1 MEGLNFTIAKKM
13 MLFAIVIFVTIFI
26 TGVLKFNN
34 LLNTEKNFNI
44 FKDRAVAGKFYVLEV
59 ERELNFVARNS
70 RDIMLGNSY
79 DNNIKNLEKSRENI
93 IKSFDGLLQTSQNE
107 AEKNVVLEVK
117 KTVLDFIEDG
127 YKKMKSLQTVE
138 RTPEILA
145 AMYQA
150 YKKDA
155 TPLAN
160 KSRENFS
167 KLIKEKEEDYTLQ
180 SELYSKQM
188 KALKN
193 IIIIESLVL
202 VLIVILSLLLLSR
215 DIIQS
220 LNKFKNGL
228 TSFFEYM
235 NKHNSKVEYIDIQ
248 NSDEFGAMA
257 KVVNENIKLIEN
269 RTLEDKKL
277 IDDVF
282 VVVNRVKHG
291 YYSQLIKEDTSDEIL
306 TTLKNNINDMISST
320 KQNFI
325 KVNNILEEYVKYN
338 YREELKLDG
347 IEKGGVFEA
356 LINNINQLRSAIND
370 MLKKDKLNGLILDK
384 SSNELLENVDKLNNS
399 SNDAAARL
407 EETAAALEEVTSSIA
422 NSNNKIS
429 EMSNIAKDVTNAAS
443 LGQDLANKTAL
454 SMDEI
459 NTQVNLVNEAI
470 SVIDQIAFQTN
481 ILSLN
486 AAVEA
491 ATAGE
496 AGKGFA
502 VVAQEVRNLASRS
515 AEAAKD
521 IKNIVEI
528 ATSKANEGKDIA
540 NEMINGYLAL
550 NSKINET
557 IVLIED
563 VSQGSK
569 EEERGIIQINDTI
582 NILDKATQ
590 VNANQATVISDL
602 ANEVASLSSNLLKI
616 ADRAKFK
623 EFSKKEIEDIDLVFK
638 VSKLKN
644 DHIRFKLVNFD
655 KVGQG
660 NAAWSVTKPTDCD
673 LGKWIVE
680 QESIVAPFTKTQ
692 NWKDLKLNHSL
703 LIQVQRDVMHPS
715 PVFYVFY
722 LKN

>member
-1 MEGLNFTIAKKM
+1 MNGLNFTIAKKM
-13 MLFAIVIFVTIFI
+13 ILFAVVIFVTIFI
-26 TGVLKFNN
+26 TGLLKFNN

-44 FKDRAVAGKFYVLEV
+44 FKDRAVAGKFYVLQV
-59 ERELNFVARNS
+59 EKELNFVARNS

-167 KLIKEKEEDYTLQ
+167 KLIKEKEEEYTLQ

-515 AEAAKD
+515 AEAAKE
-521 IKNIVEI
+521 IKNIVES
-528 ATSKANEGKDIA
+528 ATSKANDGKQIASSMIEGYK
-540 NEMINGYLAL
+540 GL
-550 NSKINET
+550 NSSINQT
-557 IVLIED
+557 ISLIQD
-563 VSQGSK
+563 ITSSSK
-569 EEERGIIQINDTI
+569 EQQKGVEQINDAVSS
-582 NILDKATQ
+582 LDKQTQ
-590 VNANQATVISDL
+590 ENANIAR
-602 ANEVASLSSNLLKI
+602 VASDIAAEASSMAKKI
-616 ADRAKFK
+616 LENANSK
-623 EFSKKEIEDIDLVFK
+623 EFSGKNSVEDDFAKMFKNSKKDSYSTLNSNENKVEKIENKK
-638 VSKLKN
+638 VE
-644 DHIRFKLVNFD
+644 D
-655 KVGQG
+655 
-660 NAAWSVTKPTDCD
+660 
-673 LGKWIVE
+673 
-680 QESIVAPFTKTQ
+680 TKT
-692 NWKDLKLNHSL
+692 NLDEWES
-703 LIQVQRDVMHPS
+703 
-715 PVFYVFY
+715 F
-722 LKN
+722 

>member
-1 MEGLNFTIAKKM
+1 M

-26 TGVLKFNN
+26 TGLLKFNN

-59 ERELNFVARNS
+59 EKELNFVARNS

-138 RTPEILA
+138 RTPEVLA

-180 SELYSKQM
+180 SELYNKQM

-220 LNKFKNGL
+220 LNKFKKGL
-228 TSFFEYM
+228 TSFFDFM
-235 NKHNSKVEYIDIQ
+235 NKHNSKVEYIDIK

-257 KVVNENIKLIEN
+257 KVVNDNIKLIEN

-325 KVNNILEEYVKYN
+325 QVNNILEEYVKYN

-384 SSNELLENVDKLNNS
+384 SSNELLINVDKLNNS

-407 EETAAALEEVTSSIA
+407 EETAAALEEVTSSIV

-443 LGQDLANKTAL
+443 LGQELANKTVL

-459 NTQVNLVNEAI
+459 NTQVNLVNDAI

-515 AEAAKD
+515 AEAAKE
-521 IKNIVEI
+521 IKNIVES
-528 ATSKANEGKDIA
+528 ATSKANDGKQIASSMIEGYK
-540 NEMINGYLAL
+540 GL
-550 NSKINET
+550 NSSINQT
-557 IVLIED
+557 ISLIQD
-563 VSQGSK
+563 ITSSSK
-569 EEERGIIQINDTI
+569 EQQKGVEQINDAVSS
-582 NILDKATQ
+582 LDKQTQ
-590 VNANQATVISDL
+590 ENANIAR
-602 ANEVASLSSNLLKI
+602 VASDIAAEASSMAKKI
-616 ADRAKFK
+616 LENANSK
-623 EFSKKEIEDIDLVFK
+623 EFSGKNSVEDDFEKMFKNSKKDSSATLNSNENKVEKIENKK
-638 VSKLKN
+638 VE
-644 DHIRFKLVNFD
+644 D
-655 KVGQG
+655 
-660 NAAWSVTKPTDCD
+660 
-673 LGKWIVE
+673 
-680 QESIVAPFTKTQ
+680 TKT
-692 NWKDLKLNHSL
+692 NVDEWES
-703 LIQVQRDVMHPS
+703 
-715 PVFYVFY
+715 F
-722 LKN
+722 

>member
-1 MEGLNFTIAKKM
+1 MEGFNFTIAKKM

-26 TGVLKFNN
+26 TGLLKFNN

-70 RDIMLGNSY
+70 RDIMLGNAY
-79 DNNIKNLEKSRENI
+79 ENNIKNLEKSRENI

-127 YKKMKSLQTVE
+127 YKKMKSLETVE
-138 RTPEILA
+138 RTPEVLA

-167 KLIKEKEEDYTLQ
+167 KLIKEKEEDYNFQ
-180 SELYSKQM
+180 SELYNKQM
-188 KALKN
+188 KGLKN

-220 LNKFKNGL
+220 LNKFKKGL
-228 TSFFEYM
+228 TSFFDFM
-235 NKHNSKVEYIDIQ
+235 NKHNSKVEYIDIK

-257 KVVNENIKLIEN
+257 KVVNENIKIIEN
-269 RTLEDKKL
+269 RTLEDKRL

-306 TTLKNNINDMISST
+306 STLKNSINDMISST

-325 KVNNILEEYVKYN
+325 QVNNILEEYVKYN

-356 LINNINQLRSAIND
+356 LINNINQLRSAINE

-384 SSNELLENVDKLNNS
+384 SSNELLINVDKLNNS

-407 EETAAALEEVTSSIA
+407 EETAAALEEVTSSIV

-429 EMSNIAKDVTNAAS
+429 EMSNIAKDVTNASS
-443 LGQDLANKTAL
+443 LGQELANKTVL

-459 NTQVNLVNEAI
+459 NVQVNLVNEAI

-515 AEAAKD
+515 AEAAKE
-521 IKNIVEI
+521 IKNIVES
-528 ATSKANEGKDIA
+528 ATSKANDGKQIASSMIEGYK
-540 NEMINGYLAL
+540 GL
-550 NSKINET
+550 NSSINQT
-557 IVLIED
+557 ISLIQD
-563 VSQGSK
+563 ITSSSK
-569 EEERGIIQINDTI
+569 EQQKGVEQINDAVSS
-582 NILDKATQ
+582 LDKQTQ
-590 VNANQATVISDL
+590 ENANIAR
-602 ANEVASLSSNLLKI
+602 VASDIAAEASSMAKKI
-616 ADRAKFK
+616 LENANSK
-623 EFSKKEIEDIDLVFK
+623 EFSGKNSVEDDFAKMFKNSKKDSYSTLNSNENKVEKIENKKIEDAK
-638 VSKLKN
+638 TN
-644 DHIRFKLVNFD
+644 
-655 KVGQG
+655 
-660 NAAWSVTKPTDCD
+660 TDE
-673 LGKWIVE
+673 W
-680 QESIVAPFTKTQ
+680 ESF
-692 NWKDLKLNHSL
+692 
-703 LIQVQRDVMHPS
+703 
-715 PVFYVFY
+715 
-722 LKN
+722 

>member
-59 ERELNFVARNS
+59 EKELNFVARNS
-70 RDIMLGNSY
+70 RDIMLGNAY
-79 DNNIKNLEKSRENI
+79 ENNIKNLEKSRDNI

-138 RTPEILA
+138 RTPEVLA

-167 KLIKEKEEDYTLQ
+167 KLIKEKEEDYKFQ
-180 SELYSKQM
+180 SELYNKQM
-188 KALKN
+188 KGLKN

-220 LNKFKNGL
+220 LNKFKKGL

-235 NKHNSKVEYIDIQ
+235 NKHNSKVEYIDIK

-257 KVVNENIKLIEN
+257 KVINDNIKLIEN

-325 KVNNILEEYVKYN
+325 QVNNILEEYVKYN

-384 SSNELLENVDKLNNS
+384 SSNELLINVDKLNNS

-407 EETAAALEEVTSSIA
+407 EETAAALEEVTSSIV

-443 LGQDLANKTAL
+443 LGQELANKTVL

-459 NTQVNLVNEAI
+459 NVQVNLVNDAI

-515 AEAAKD
+515 AEAAKE
-521 IKNIVEI
+521 IKNIVES
-528 ATSKANEGKDIA
+528 ATSKANDGKQIASSMIEGYK
-540 NEMINGYLAL
+540 GL
-550 NSKINET
+550 NSSINQT
-557 IVLIED
+557 ISLIQD
-563 VSQGSK
+563 ITSSSK
-569 EEERGIIQINDTI
+569 EQQKGVEQINDAVSS
-582 NILDKATQ
+582 LDKQTQ
-590 VNANQATVISDL
+590 ENANIAR
-602 ANEVASLSSNLLKI
+602 VASDIAAEASSMAKKI
-616 ADRAKFK
+616 LENANSK
-623 EFSKKEIEDIDLVFK
+623 EFSGKNSVEDDFEKMFKNSKKDISLTLNSNENKVEKIENQK
-638 VSKLKN
+638 VE
-644 DHIRFKLVNFD
+644 D
-655 KVGQG
+655 
-660 NAAWSVTKPTDCD
+660 
-673 LGKWIVE
+673 
-680 QESIVAPFTKTQ
+680 TKT
-692 NWKDLKLNHSL
+692 NADEWES
-703 LIQVQRDVMHPS
+703 
-715 PVFYVFY
+715 F
-722 LKN
+722 

>member
-1 MEGLNFTIAKKM
+1 
-13 MLFAIVIFVTIFI
+13 
-26 TGVLKFNN
+26 
-34 LLNTEKNFNI
+34 
-44 FKDRAVAGKFYVLEV
+44 
-59 ERELNFVARNS
+59 
-70 RDIMLGNSY
+70 MLGNSY

-127 YKKMKSLQTVE
+127 YKKMKSLETVE
-138 RTPEILA
+138 RTPEVLA

-167 KLIKEKEEDYTLQ
+167 KLIKEKEEDYKFQ
-180 SELYSKQM
+180 SELYNKQM
-188 KALKN
+188 KGLKN

-220 LNKFKNGL
+220 LNKFKKGL
-228 TSFFEYM
+228 TSFFDFM
-235 NKHNSKVEYIDIQ
+235 NKHNSKVEYIDIK

-257 KVVNENIKLIEN
+257 KVVNDNIKIIEN

-306 TTLKNNINDMISST
+306 STLKNSINDMISST

-325 KVNNILEEYVKYN
+325 QVNNILEEYVKYN

-384 SSNELLENVDKLNNS
+384 SSNELLINVDKLNNS

-407 EETAAALEEVTSSIA
+407 EETAAALEEVTSSIV

-443 LGQDLANKTAL
+443 LGQELANKTVL

-459 NTQVNLVNEAI
+459 NVQVNLVNDAI

-515 AEAAKD
+515 AEAAKE
-521 IKNIVEI
+521 IKNIVES
-528 ATSKANEGKDIA
+528 ATSKANDGKQIASSMIEGYK
-540 NEMINGYLAL
+540 GL
-550 NSKINET
+550 NSSINQT
-557 IVLIED
+557 ISLIQD
-563 VSQGSK
+563 ITSSSK
-569 EEERGIIQINDTI
+569 EQQKGVEQINDAVSS
-582 NILDKATQ
+582 LDKQTQ
-590 VNANQATVISDL
+590 ENANIAR
-602 ANEVASLSSNLLKI
+602 VASDIAAEASSMAKKI
-616 ADRAKFK
+616 LENANSK
-623 EFSKKEIEDIDLVFK
+623 EFSGKNSVEDDFEKMFKNSKKDISLTLNSNENKVEKIENQK
-638 VSKLKN
+638 VE
-644 DHIRFKLVNFD
+644 D
-655 KVGQG
+655 
-660 NAAWSVTKPTDCD
+660 
-673 LGKWIVE
+673 
-680 QESIVAPFTKTQ
+680 TKT
-692 NWKDLKLNHSL
+692 NADEWES
-703 LIQVQRDVMHPS
+703 
-715 PVFYVFY
+715 F
-722 LKN
+722 

>member
-1 MEGLNFTIAKKM
+1 MNGFNFTIAKKM

-59 ERELNFVARNS
+59 EKELNFVARNS
-70 RDIMLGNSY
+70 RDIMLGNAY
-79 DNNIKNLEKSRENI
+79 ENNIKNLEKSRDNI

-117 KTVLDFIEDG
+117 KTLLDFIEDG
-127 YKKMKSLQTVE
+127 YKKMKSLETVE
-138 RTPEILA
+138 RTPEVLA

-150 YKKDA
+150 YRKDA

-220 LNKFKNGL
+220 LNKFKKGL
-228 TSFFEYM
+228 TSFFDFM
-235 NKHNSKVEYIDIQ
+235 NKHNSKVEYIDIK

-257 KVVNENIKLIEN
+257 KVVNDNIKVIEN

-306 TTLKNNINDMISST
+306 STLKNSINDMISST
-320 KQNFI
+320 EQNFI

-338 YREELKLDG
+338 YVEELKLDG

-384 SSNELLENVDKLNNS
+384 SSNELLINVDKLNNS

-407 EETAAALEEVTSSIA
+407 EETAAALEEVTSSIV

-443 LGQDLANKTAL
+443 LGQELANKTVL

-459 NTQVNLVNEAI
+459 NVQVNLVNDAI

-515 AEAAKD
+515 AEAAKE
-521 IKNIVEI
+521 IKNIVES
-528 ATSKANEGKDIA
+528 ATSKANDGKQIASSMIEGYK
-540 NEMINGYLAL
+540 GL
-550 NSKINET
+550 NSSINQT
-557 IVLIED
+557 ISLIQD
-563 VSQGSK
+563 ITSSSK
-569 EEERGIIQINDTI
+569 EQQKGVEQINDAVSS
-582 NILDKATQ
+582 LDKQTQ
-590 VNANQATVISDL
+590 ENANIAR
-602 ANEVASLSSNLLKI
+602 VASDIAAEASSMAKKI
-616 ADRAKFK
+616 LENANSK
-623 EFSKKEIEDIDLVFK
+623 EFSGKNSVEDDFEKMFKNSKKDISLTLNSNENKVEKIENQK
-638 VSKLKN
+638 VE
-644 DHIRFKLVNFD
+644 D
-655 KVGQG
+655 
-660 NAAWSVTKPTDCD
+660 
-673 LGKWIVE
+673 
-680 QESIVAPFTKTQ
+680 TKT
-692 NWKDLKLNHSL
+692 NADEWES
-703 LIQVQRDVMHPS
+703 
-715 PVFYVFY
+715 F
-722 LKN
+722 